1 MTDMTMLFKEP
12 VQIPEEQAR
21 WMEIRGWVYELL
33 MDFLSRPPRM
43 SLIAQWRKRVEFKNI
58 IPMCQGGKRL
68 KSYLE
73 RIPEEN
79 FRQVCNEEA
88 EEYRRLFMG
97 DNAVMIACECQY
109 RAKEESLDALVCLL
123 DIRNTYMESS
133 VVFNKISGERDDHIA
148 LELEFMAVL
157 SEEMLSKAGLHE
169 SCLELADV
177 QIRFLENH
185 LMQWAPRFS
194 NELAAAT
201 SSPIYIGLAE
211 LLVQFLAMDLEKLY
225 AWRKLQN

>member
-1 MTDMTMLFKEP
+1 M
-12 VQIPEEQAR
+12 
-21 WMEIRGWVYELL
+21 
-33 MDFLSRPPRM
+33 
-43 SLIAQWRKRVEFKNI
+43 
-58 IPMCQGGKRL
+58 
-68 KSYLE
+68 
-73 RIPEEN
+73 
-79 FRQVCNEEA
+79 
-88 EEYRRLFMG
+88 
-97 DNAVMIACECQY
+97 
-109 RAKEESLDALVCLL
+109 
-123 DIRNTYMESS
+123 
-133 VVFNKISGERDDHIA
+133 FNKISGERDDHIA

-211 LLVQFLAMDLEKLY
+211 LLVQFLDMDLEKLY

>member
-1 MTDMTMLFKEP
+1 MTMLYKEP

-43 SLIAQWRKRVEFKNI
+43 SLIAQWRRRVELKNI

-79 FRQVCNEEA
+79 FRQVCREEA
-88 EEYRRLFMG
+88 EEYTRLFMG
-97 DNAVMIACECQY
+97 DNARMKSCECQY
-109 RAKEESLDALVCLL
+109 RTKEESLDSLICLS
-123 DIRNTYMESS
+123 DIRDTYMESS

-157 SEEMLSKAGLHE
+157 SQEMLGKSSLYE
-169 SCLELADV
+169 SCMELADV
-177 QIRFLENH
+177 QIRFLETH

-194 NELAAAT
+194 EELVAAT
-201 SSPIYIGLAE
+201 ISPMYIGLAE
-211 LLVQFLAMDLEKLY
+211 LLVEFLTMDLENLY
-225 AWRKLQN
+225 AWRNLQ